1 MIKLLAIAI
10 LASLAGVLTACAAST
25 PAVFGDPMHESR
37 GSTPAGASKAA
48 ILGFHGPVYRGGEAF
63 AP

>member
-1 MIKLLAIAI
+1 MIKLLAIA
-10 LASLAGVLTACAAST
+10 SLAGLLTACAASA
-25 PAVFGDPMHESR
+25 PGVLGYPMHESR

-48 ILGFHGPVYRGGEAF
+48 ILGFHGPVYRGGEAL